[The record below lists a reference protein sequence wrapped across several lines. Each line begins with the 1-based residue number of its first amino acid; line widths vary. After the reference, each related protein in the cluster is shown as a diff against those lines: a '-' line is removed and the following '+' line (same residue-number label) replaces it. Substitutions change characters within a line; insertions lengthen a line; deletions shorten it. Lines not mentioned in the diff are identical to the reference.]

1 MLDLK
6 RTTWN
11 FFSGTQL
18 TFGPDAI
25 TALAGIVQRHTVQ
38 RVFVVTD
45 KVLEEVGAV
54 RQLRKALDQTSVE
67 LHIFSDGEVAP
78 STGAVERMAAV
89 AGEFK
94 PDLVVGLGGGSN
106 MDLAK
111 VCAAVIQNDCTAESL
126 LGFNNV
132 PGPTAKLV
140 CVPTTAGTGSE
151 VSHSAVLKNSTTGRK
166 EAVLSQH
173 IRPDIAIVDPYMTLS
188 CPAKLTAESGIDAL
202 THAIEA
208 YLATN
213 FFQFEE
219 ASNGDLPYEG
229 NNPFGD
235 MYAEKAIQLVAQHL
249 RRAVEDG
256 DNLAARSGMALA
268 ATLAGAAF
276 SNCGVGIC
284 HALEYS
290 IGSTSESCSHGAGK
304 GIVLPEVLRFLSRH
318 RPGKVAKV
326 AAFLKPELGGL
337 SDQEAAEAAIE
348 FICTLRRDVGLPC
361 RLTDVGISEPE
372 LPELAAAAFSLQG
385 LVDLTPGGPTEADGL
400 AILKAC
406 L

>member
-38 RVFVVTD
+38 RVFVITD

-54 RQLRKALDQTSVE
+54 RQLRKALDQTSAE
-67 LHIFSDGEVAP
+67 LHIFSDGEVEP
-78 STGAVERMAAV
+78 STDAVERTAAV
-89 AGEFK
+89 AGEFN

-111 VCAAVIQNDCTAESL
+111 GCAAVIQNDCTAESL
-126 LGFNNV
+126 LGFSNV
-132 PGPTAKLV
+132 PGPTSKLV

-151 VSHSAVLKNSTTGRK
+151 VSHSAVLKNSATGRK
-166 EAVLSQH
+166 ATVLSQH

-290 IGSTSESCSHGAGK
+290 IGSTSENCSHGAGK
-304 GIVLPEVLRFLSRH
+304 GIVLPEVLRFLSQH

-326 AAFLKPELGGL
+326 AALLKPELGGL
-337 SDQEAAEAAIE
+337 SDHEAAEAAIE

-361 RLTDVGISEPE
+361 RLTDVGISEPQ
-372 LPELAAAAFSLQG
+372 LPELVAAAFSLRG

>member
-78 STGAVERMAAV
+78 STDAVERAAAV

-111 VCAAVIQNDCTAESL
+111 ACAAVIQNDCTAESL

-188 CPAKLTAESGIDAL
+188 CPAKLTAESGVEAL

-290 IGSTSESCSHGAGK
+290 IGSTSENCSHGAGK

-326 AAFLKPELGGL
+326 AALLKPELGAL
-337 SDQEAAEAAIE
+337 SDHEAAEAAIE

-361 RLTDVGISEPE
+361 RLTDVGISEPQ
-372 LPELAAAAFSLQG
+372 LPELVAAAFSLRG

>member
-11 FFSGTQL
+11 HFSGTQL
-18 TFGPDAI
+18 TFGPDAV
-25 TALAGIVQRHTVQ
+25 TALAGVVKHHSVQ

-45 KVLEEVGAV
+45 KVLDEAGAV
-54 RQLRKALDQTSVE
+54 RQLRKVVDQTSAE
-67 LHIFSDGEVAP
+67 LHVFTDGEVEP
-78 STGAVERMAAV
+78 STDAVEHTASIAR
-89 AGEFK
+89 EFK
-94 PDLVVGLGGGSN
+94 PDLLVGLGGGSN

-111 VCAAVIQNDCTAESL
+111 ACAAVIQNDCTAASL

-140 CVPTTAGTGSE
+140 CVPTTSGTGSE
-151 VSHSAVLKNSTTGRK
+151 VSHSAVLRDSTTDK
-166 EAVLSQH
+166 KAAVLSQH

-188 CPAKLTAESGIDAL
+188 CPAMVTAESGIDAL

-219 ASNGDLPYEG
+219 VSNGDLPYEG

-235 MYAEKAIQLVAQHL
+235 MYAEKAIQLIAKNL

-256 DNLAARSGMALA
+256 ENLAARSGMSLA

-276 SNCGVGIC
+276 SNCGVGLC

-290 IGSTSESCSHGAGK
+290 IGWASQNCSHGAGN
-304 GIVLPEVLRFLSRH
+304 GIVLPEVLRFLSHH

-326 AAFLKPELGGL
+326 AMFLNPELAGL
-337 SDQEAAEAAIE
+337 PDNEAAEAAID
-348 FICTLRRDVGLPC
+348 FICALRRDVGLPC
-361 RLTDVGISEPE
+361 RLTDVGISESQ
-372 LPELAAAAFSLQG
+372 LPELAAGAFARKR
-385 LVDLTPGGPTEADGL
+385 LVDLTPGDPTEADGL